1 MVMYPPERMLQDYA
15 ERTLKNI
22 TCIKSIADKRPAE
35 AFEVTEM
42 INALLGII
50 VFPQQIGKAMIPNQQ
65 LSSLLGGLWPPS
77 VLSMSND
84 FATLQHLLHCM
95 RNSIAHGNISF
106 TPNDNGDIDFVTFC
120 GKYKRNRKYRKWEMS
135 MPVAEISTF
144 VAMLC
149 ELFSTSKAQTCFTHR
164 AVPNRH

>member
-1 MVMYPPERMLQDYA
+1 MYSPERMLQDYA

-22 TCIKSIADKRPAE
+22 TCIKSIADERPAE

-50 VFPQQIGKAMIPNQQ
+50 VFPQQIGIAMVPNQP
-65 LSSLLGGLWPPS
+65 LSLLLGGAWPQS
-77 VLSMSND
+77 VLSMSIE
-84 FATLQHLLHCM
+84 FTTLQHLLHRM
-95 RNSIAHGNISF
+95 RNSIAHGNIVF
-106 TPNDNGDIDFVTFC
+106 TPNNNNEIECVTFY
-120 GKYKRNRKYRKWEMS
+120 GKYKRNGKHRKWEMP
-135 MPVAEISTF
+135 MPVSEMSTF

-149 ELFSTSKAQTCFTHR
+149 ELFSTSQAHTRFMHR

>member
-1 MVMYPPERMLQDYA
+1 MVMYSPERMLQDYV

-22 TCIKSIADKRPAE
+22 ICIKRIAENRPTE

-50 VFPQQIGKAMIPNQQ
+50 VFPQQIGRAMISKQPV
-65 LSSLLGGLWPPS
+65 SSLLDGRWPPS

-84 FATLQHLLHCM
+84 FATLQHLMHGM

-106 TPNDNGDIDFVTFC
+106 TPNEKGDIDYVTFS

-144 VAMLC
+144 VVMLC
-149 ELFSTSKAQTCFTHR
+149 ELFSTSKAQTCFTRR